1 MSTAPTSRFNPTLRE
16 VNANAP
22 LNNGNLMTGKPQVQQ
37 LSKQQIQQ
45 QSNTTQLQSQSLDS
59 PSESGF
65 VSPTESDPSQQQPT
79 SQSQHHR
86 ELPSP
91 GADRNNRHL
100 PYHCSE
106 MVHDIVEMFYRREQH
121 HPRDPN
127 YMANQPEVNEKM
139 RTILIDWLVDVC
151 LKFKLHQETFFLC
164 VDLVDRYLAIAR
176 VSRSQLQL
184 VGVTCMLLAAKYE
197 EIWPPEMSE
206 CVHVAA
212 NTYTADEILRME
224 RQIAGALCF
233 KFTTPTPF
241 PLLLRLL
248 EVTNA
253 DSVTRHTAFFFLE
266 HAVLSYRNLHF
277 LPSELAHASLYLAH
291 VTLQHPDP
299 WNYTCQYY
307 SRGTKVE
314 DIRPCAQTILEFAA
328 LITNSKYQAIRR
340 KYSNYKYSEVSR
352 LAFPTELP
360 V

>member
-1 MSTAPTSRFNPTLRE
+1 MSTVPSSRFNPTLRE

-22 LNNGNLMTGKPQVQQ
+22 LNNNNTNLIGKQQVQ

-45 QSNTTQLQSQSLDS
+45 QQPNQLPSQPSLGS
-59 PSESGF
+59 PSESAF
-65 VSPTESDPSQQQPT
+65 LSPSNDPSLALAP
-79 SQSQHHR
+79 SQSQR
-86 ELPSP
+86 EMVSP
-91 GADRNNRHL
+91 GADRNNRHI
-100 PYHCSE
+100 PYQCSE
-106 MVHDIVEMFYRREQH
+106 MVQEIVEMFYRREQH

-164 VDLVDRYLAIAR
+164 VDLVDRYLAVAR

-224 RQIAGALCF
+224 RQVAGALSF

-253 DSVTRHTAFFFLE
+253 DNVTRHAAFFFLE
-266 HAVLSYRNLHF
+266 HAVLNYKNLHF

-291 VTLQHPDP
+291 VMLQHPDP

-307 SRGTKVE
+307 SCGTKVE

-352 LAFPTELP
+352 MAFPTELP
-360 V
+360 